1 MGLTLQE
8 IRAILEIANW
18 WSRKSWG
25 HVDKG
30 L

>member
-1 MGLTLQE
+1 MLSKAE
-8 IRAILEIANW
+8 IRAMLETANW

>member
-1 MGLTLQE
+1 MGLSRDE
-8 IRAILEIANW
+8 IRAIVETANW